1 MKIGYYTKNGINF
14 FSFGKHKHKSIKYIY
29 QTDKDYIIWLKRN
42 TNTKLPEE
50 IEKELTRLNIN
61 K

>member
-1 MKIGYYTKNGINF
+1 MKIGFYSKDGINF
-14 FSFGKHKHKSIKYIY
+14 FSFGKYKHKSVKHIY
-29 QTDKDYIIWLKRN
+29 QTDKDYIIWIKRN

-50 IEKELTRLNIN
+50 IEKELIRLNIN